1 MGRKTNFAHI
11 AIQESTKRDIDKL
24 KLRLEESYGTS
35 TYDELMKIFLEKNKK
50 LTLPS
55 NEVKRVI
62 SKSRGVMI
70 WINKEIYFS

>member
-70 WINKEIYFS
+70 